1 MKVKFKV
8 EKNYNGKAYYPNI
21 EYVFD
26 DEAAKDILS
35 KTKYAEVIEDANMP
49 IEEESP
55 VMTGNEEQKVDE
67 IEPKRT
73 KNSKKAAKK
82 EENAQ

>member
-8 EKNYNGKAYYPNI
+8 EKNYNGKTYYPNI

-35 KTKYAEVIEDANMP
+35 KTKYAEVV
-49 IEEESP
+49 EEKSP
-55 VMTGNEEQKVDE
+55 LMTEKSPLASGSEKKAT
-67 IEPKRT
+67 KR
-73 KNSKKAAKK
+73 SKKVAKNT
-82 EENAQ
+82 EISQ